1 MNLIIYRP
9 TGTPG
14 RPQNLRRNKVHPPGE
29 SALKGSLEKNHLIL
43 KQGHYVGKYKMC
55 MKLQDVMQDF
65 IQGVFPALVRRAR
78 QGSRLFTATVYQ
90 GHTPCWALT

>member
-1 MNLIIYRP
+1 
-9 TGTPG
+9 
-14 RPQNLRRNKVHPPGE
+14 
-29 SALKGSLEKNHLIL
+29 
-43 KQGHYVGKYKMC
+43 MC
-55 MKLQDVMQDF
+55 VKLQDVMQDF